1 MFFVGEQQ
9 FSLFR
14 ALLLGGLC
22 KKHVADTAYT
32 KMTHKTQT
40 CRKLLDS
47 NQIHTYIS
55 QIHTFNLNIFSQ
67 NVMPEKYCT
76 HLSYK
81 TTVIPHR
88 AVDYFFFF
96 ICMYLYC
103 THSQTPSSL
112 NAHTHL
118 SDRKKKVSNID
129 YLIVA
134 T

>member
-88 AVDYFFFF
+88 AVDYFFFYMHVL
-96 ICMYLYC
+96 ILYTQPNTKFPKC
-103 THSQTPSSL
+103 TYTPI
-112 NAHTHL
+112 
-118 SDRKKKVSNID
+118 RQKKKVSNID